1 MLGWPW
7 GFCQCKNFPLRE
19 NISVETTL
27 SKHVGRSLQLHK
39 PYIPGEQ
46 PAAAQ
51 KVIKLNTN
59 ENPYPPSPAVRSQ
72 IIEEIQ
78 NLNLYPNPQ
87 ALGLRKCIAKVNDVN
102 SKQVIVGNGS
112 DDILNLCVRCFS
124 DSQLGVAIL
133 DPSYSLYEVLASI
146 QGTNLIRIPFESAD
160 FEIPLDSI
168 KQCTANLL
176 FITSPHAPSGRGYST
191 LEIIDILENFKGL
204 VVIDEAYIDFSKQSA
219 LPLLKD
225 FSKLIIT
232 RTLSKSYSLAG
243 LRVGYGLANPEII
256 KTLDQARE
264 VYNVDKLAQVGAKA
278 ALEDRDYFTKTR
290 DLIIDT
296 RQRVYSILNDWGW
309 RTIPS
314 ATNFIFTQPVDC
326 HSKTGKRQAQNLYQ
340 YLEKKGILVRYFPHS
355 HLTDSYVRISIGKS
369 DDMTM
374 LLEKIKEWR
383 IHE

>member
-1 MLGWPW
+1 M
-7 GFCQCKNFPLRE
+7 
-19 NISVETTL
+19 
-27 SKHVGRSLQLHK
+27 
-39 PYIPGEQ
+39 
-46 PAAAQ
+46 
-51 KVIKLNTN
+51 
-59 ENPYPPSPAVRSQ
+59 
-72 IIEEIQ
+72 
-78 NLNLYPNPQ
+78 
-87 ALGLRKCIAKVNDVN
+87 
-102 SKQVIVGNGS
+102 
-112 DDILNLCVRCFS
+112 
-124 DSQLGVAIL
+124 
-133 DPSYSLYEVLASI
+133 
-146 QGTNLIRIPFESAD
+146 
-160 FEIPLDSI
+160 
-168 KQCTANLL
+168 
-176 FITSPHAPSGRGYST
+176 
-191 LEIIDILENFKGL
+191 
-204 VVIDEAYIDFSKQSA
+204 VIDEAYIDFSKQSA
-219 LPLLKD
+219 VPLLKD

-256 KTLDQARE
+256 KILDQARE

-290 DLIIDT
+290 DLIIDS

-326 HSKTGKRQAQNLYQ
+326 HKKTGKRQAQSLYQ